1 MTPGIILLQ
10 LTIKIDH
17 FMPGIPENG
26 CGDILMQTKVLP
38 SFRLVNPE
46 MFATF
51 VMVSFQKS
59 PTNISNDMTKN
70 LILAAAMLLA
80 GGAVAAQPKVIAHRG
95 YWTAPESAQNSIA
108 SFTKADAVGVFGSE
122 IDVWL
127 TADNQLV
134 VNHDSTFKGVNM
146 QKSTAQQCTA
156 VILDNGEQLPTL
168 RQYLE
173 KAGQLKTRL
182 ILELKSHKT
191 PEQETRAVES
201 IVKMVKDMAFSRH
214 ATKEFIRLT
223 PKGTP
228 VYYLEGDLSPKEL
241 KEWGCAGPDYH
252 FSVFKRHPEW
262 IKESHDLGMK
272 VNAWTINDAKDMK
285 WLIDHGVDF
294 ITTNVP
300 VELQEILQ

>member
-1 MTPGIILLQ
+1 MKLKSLIITSALL
-10 LTIKIDH
+10 
-17 FMPGIPENG
+17 
-26 CGDILMQTKVLP
+26 
-38 SFRLVNPE
+38 
-46 MFATF
+46 
-51 VMVSFQKS
+51 
-59 PTNISNDMTKN
+59 
-70 LILAAAMLLA
+70 LAAC
-80 GGAVAAQPKVIAHRG
+80 GYTQAQSTQVIAHRG
-95 YWTAPESAQNSIA
+95 FWKTDGSAQNSIA
-108 SFTKADAVGVFGSE
+108 ALVKADSINCYGSE
-122 IDVWL
+122 FDVWL

-201 IVKMVKDMAFSRH
+201 IVKMVKDMGLENRMEYIAFSRH

-228 VYYLEGDLSPKEL
+228 VYYLEGDRSPKEL

>member
-1 MTPGIILLQ
+1 ME
-10 LTIKIDH
+10 
-17 FMPGIPENG
+17 F
-26 CGDILMQTKVLP
+26 
-38 SFRLVNPE
+38 
-46 MFATF
+46 
-51 VMVSFQKS
+51 
-59 PTNISNDMTKN
+59 KN
-70 LILAAAMLLA
+70 FILASALFLAAV
-80 GGAVAAQPKVIAHRG
+80 GGIQAQSTQVIAHRG
-95 YWTAPESAQNSIA
+95 FWKTNGSAQNSIA
-108 SFTKADAVGVFGSE
+108 ALVKADSIGCYGSE
-122 IDVWL
+122 FDVWL

-146 QKSTAQQCTA
+146 QNSTAQQCTA

-191 PEQETRAVES
+191 PERETRAVES
-201 IVKMVKDMAFSRH
+201 IVKMVEEMGLEDSMEYIAFSRH
-214 ATKEFIRLT
+214 ATKEFIRLA